1 MSDVQVTV
9 TIPAPPEGMEW
20 VPAYGSDLM
29 LRDASG
35 KEYAYRTEWKLRP
48 IAPAYVDVYARMKWQ
63 DAVDLAE
70 VYGDGKARASV
81 FAALGDAART
91 AVGPKQD
98 SPQPAYV
105 YPKVRR
111 EDAEKYV
118 EWYNGS
124 HRPFMNIVAAMR
136 EALEAKGEPEVA
148 HGKCCLCAVR
158 NPSTVWNPRPI
169 VSGPQPKVTVGEP
182 EPVCGKHHHD
192 GWEYRHNEGAVLC
205 SQPNCR
211 LPLKHA
217 DHDGTHI

>member
-9 TIPAPPEGMEW
+9 TLPPAPE
-20 VPAYGSDLM
+20 
-29 LRDASG
+29 G
-35 KEYAYRTEWKLRP
+35 KEWYEIFYGDTGRPDYYQIGWALRP
-48 IAPAYVDVYARMKWQ
+48 IA
-63 DAVDLAE
+63 
-70 VYGDGKARASV
+70 
-81 FAALGDAART
+81 
-91 AVGPKQD
+91 
-98 SPQPAYV
+98 PAYV